1 MSFLGWWG
9 WGVGG
14 GAILFYFFFCGK
26 SCKTESEIRKLSKLA
41 VVWLCSW
48 LQLFLGRL
56 HLKIKIQTNNQ
67 SESENLKQTVCLVKG
82 VLLDEI
88 PQFFA
93 CSTLTFGACAPL
105 RKQCLKYHNVES
117 YVEWAPF
124 DTVSL
129 WASPFNF
136 SGIPPSR
143 LIFIYIFWIWFCF

>member
-1 MSFLGWWG
+1 MSFFGVVGVGWG
-9 WGVGG
+9 WGGLV
-14 GAILFYFFFCGK
+14 LLYFFFCGK
-26 SCKTESEIRKLSKLA
+26 SCKSKSEIRKLSKTSTVA

-56 HLKIKIQTNNQ
+56 HLKCKIQTNNQ
-67 SESENLKQTVCLVKG
+67 RELENLKQTVCLVKG

-105 RKQCLKYHNVES
+105 RKQCLKYHNMES

-129 WASPFNF
+129 RVSLFNF
-136 SGIPPSR
+136 SGVPPPP
-143 LIFIYIFWIWFCF
+143 